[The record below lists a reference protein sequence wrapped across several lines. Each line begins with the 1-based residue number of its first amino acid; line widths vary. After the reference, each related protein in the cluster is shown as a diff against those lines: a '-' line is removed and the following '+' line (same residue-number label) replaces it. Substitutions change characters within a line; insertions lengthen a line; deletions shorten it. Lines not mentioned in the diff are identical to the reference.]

1 MPDAVA
7 PPPRHR
13 LFPLADGVR
22 GIAAFSIVIVHVWL
36 FTGGIGGFGDSL
48 PNRFVVRLDGMVSI
62 FFVLSAFLLYRPM
75 IAHRTGG
82 PKAPRVAD
90 YARRRFLRIYPA
102 YWLAL
107 TVLAIVPGLFGVF
120 SSHWFAFYSLGIN
133 LDPIYNSSVC
143 PPSDSFACGLPQSWT
158 LTTEMSFY
166 LVLPLYAA
174 LAARLARGRSRN
186 SWVWRELVLLTA
198 LSALSIFLN
207 MAPASLRVDPWFRFT
222 FAGHFFWLALGLGL
236 AVLSVAY
243 ERRSEL
249 PAPLRLL
256 ASRPGLSWGCAF
268 AVYLVTVATLSPVPF
283 IVADDTTPQFLGTH
297 LAHGALAMLIMIPV
311 VFGDPNARL
320 PRRVLA
326 NPVVAWLGLISYG
339 FYLWHVTIAYYLGFG
354 GAEGSFGVVL
364 ILTLLIA
371 IPLAAASYYLL
382 ERPLMR
388 LKYRPLRD
396 VLHLP
401 RRGGLGRRG
410 SG

>member
-1 MPDAVA
+1 MVGAQRPVPDAVA

-22 GIAAFSIVIVHVWL
+22 GIAAVSIVIVHVWL
-36 FTGGIGGFGDSL
+36 FTGGFGGFGDSL
-48 PNRFVVRLDGMVSI
+48 GNRAVVRLDGMVSI

-82 PKAPRVAD
+82 PGAPRVGD

-120 SSHWFAFYSLGIN
+120 SSHWPAFYSLVVN
-133 LDPIYNSSVC
+133 LNPLYDSSVC
-143 PPSDSFACGLPQSWT
+143 PAAHSFACGLPQSWT

-166 LVLPLYAA
+166 MLLPLYA
-174 LAARLARGRSRN
+174 LLTARLARNRPVV
-186 SWVWRELVLLTA
+186 SWVRIELILLVA
-198 LSALSIFLN
+198 LASLSIFLN

-222 FAGHFFWLALGLGL
+222 FLGHFFWLALGLGL

-249 PAPLRLL
+249 PQPLRVL
-256 ASRPGLSWGCAF
+256 AQRPALCWGLAF
-268 AVYLVTVATLSPVPF
+268 AVYLSTVFALQPVPF

-297 LAHGALAMLIMIPV
+297 LAHGTLATLIVIPV
-311 VFGDPNARL
+311 VFGDPNANL

-326 NPVVAWLGLISYG
+326 NPLVAWLGLISYG

-364 ILTLLIA
+364 LLTVA
-371 IPLAAASYYLL
+371 ITIPIAAASYYLL

-388 LKYRPLRD
+388 LKYRPLRE
-396 VLHLP
+396 VLAP
-401 RRGGLGRRG
+401 ARR
-410 SG
+410 